1 LCGFGF
7 GSGLGIAVAAA
18 AAAASGVGVV
28 GVGVVGVGVGVVVV
42 VVVLVV
48 ALLCVG
54 CLVGRLLLLGSF
66 AHWTLGHLSRLRPM
80 MSKVLVAYEK
90 ETGSTPDIVEEEAPL
105 DVQTLLAADN
115 VHLSL
120 PESLI
125 KAAEESPDGKDFEGP
140 AAVEA
145 GVRAAQRRVQGQIQ
159 FVVDCDEGLADLLR
173 ETKAAQMNGDPEAK
187 SYVAVVFD
195 GKVACESGSQAK
207 YRLPPLRQ
215 PQFKRLVGAYLALR
229 DGELAEGD
237 IFVML
242 DGGKGPTFE
251 DSVTKV
257 VGKKLQASKT
267 TVVYTFESCE
277 ARLERASKQTLDMVE
292 TVSMLTH
299 DGFSA
304 KATRLQQTWPGSAP
318 LVVRYDLL
326 PSNIYEAIK
335 QGIYKT
341 HLLPH
346 ISDLSTIC
354 VFIYIYVYY
363 RYIFIG
369 INLFASYTYVS
380 KPFVL
385 NVLFDIHKCVYGS
398 VNIYRIYGSSCVAP
412 IW

>member
-1 LCGFGF
+1 MFLFGFSLCIVCFCFSCGFGF
-7 GSGLGIAVAAA
+7 GFGLGIAVAVAA
-18 AAAASGVGVV
+18 AAIGVGVGGV
-28 GVGVVGVGVGVVVV
+28 GVGGVGVGVGVVVV
-42 VVVLVV
+42 VVVV

-66 AHWTLGHLSRLRPM
+66 AHWTLGHVSRLRPM
-80 MSKVLVAYEK
+80 MSKVLAAYEK
-90 ETGSTPDIVEEEAPL
+90 ETGSTPDTVEEEVPL

-125 KAAEESPDGKDFEGP
+125 KAAEESPGGKDFEGC

-159 FVVDCDEGLADLLR
+159 LIVDCDEGLADLLR
-173 ETKAAQMNGDPEAK
+173 ETKAAQMTGDPEAK

-215 PQFKRLVGAYLALR
+215 PQLKRLVGAYLALR
-229 DGELAEGD
+229 DGELADGD
-237 IFVML
+237 VFVML

-292 TVSMLTH
+292 TVSMPTH

-304 KATRLQQTWPGSAP
+304 KATRLQQTWPGFAP

-326 PSNIYEAIK
+326 SSDIYEAKK

-341 HLLPH
+341 LLLPH
-346 ISDLSTIC
+346 ISDLSIC
-354 VFIYIYVYY
+354 VFIYI
-363 RYIFIG
+363 
-369 INLFASYTYVS
+369 
-380 KPFVL
+380 
-385 NVLFDIHKCVYGS
+385 
-398 VNIYRIYGSSCVAP
+398 
-412 IW
+412 